1 MRTRA
6 GLIGMVIA
14 FAITAY
20 CRARPTPVPVAASD
34 ADLGRLAGEWSGSY
48 EGDASGRSG
57 SIVFHLR
64 AGSDTAFGDVVM
76 VPRPL
81 NIAGADRRADARRA
95 DAPRTL
101 TIRFVRISGDTVRGR
116 LEPYRDPDS
125 SAMLVTTFTG
135 WLRDVR
141 TFAGTF
147 VTTGAGGASQGGHWK
162 VTR

>member
-1 MRTRA
+1 MRARA
-6 GLIGMVIA
+6 GVIGIVVA
-14 FAITAY
+14 VAITAT
-20 CRARPTPVPVAASD
+20 CRARPTPVPVAAND

-48 EGDASGRSG
+48 EGDATGRSG
-57 SIVFHLR
+57 SIVFHIR

-81 NIAGADRRADARRA
+81 NIAGIDHAAAARRA

-101 TIRFVRISGDTVRGR
+101 AIHFVRISGDTVRGR
-116 LEPYRDPDS
+116 LEPYPDPETG
-125 SAMLVTTFTG
+125 AMLVTTFTG
-135 WLRDVR
+135 WLRDLR

-147 VTTGAGGASQGGHWK
+147 VTTGAGGGPQGGRWK

>member
-1 MRTRA
+1 MRTK
-6 GLIGMVIA
+6 LIGMLAVA
-14 FAITAY
+14 MMATSCLAT
-20 CRARPTPVPVAASD
+20 PTPVPLAASD
-34 ADLGRLAGEWSGSY
+34 ADLGRLAGDWKGSY
-48 EGDASGRSG
+48 EGNSSGRSG
-57 SIVFHLR
+57 SIVFRIR

-81 NIAGADRRADARRA
+81 NIAGADRAAAPRRA
-95 DAPRTL
+95 DTPRAL

-116 LEPYRDPDS
+116 LEPYPDPETGEL
-125 SAMLVTTFTG
+125 LVTTFTG

-147 VTTGAGGASQGGHWK
+147 VTTAGNGAQQGGRWK